1 MSAPGRQRPTVV
13 EQLGDAHQRGLP
25 HQLLRPA
32 GSPPAGR
39 VTSTFR
45 TARCGPACRVV
56 WEGPSEISRHPYPD
70 CYHPADDVPAEQV
83 RRLDHLLYGAEVLD
97 HHRRR
102 PADDLQKGVTF
113 YDAGVGLTPV
123 RRLGDFA
130 VELAGAQAP
139 VFLPLKAPS
148 TPAFTLGRRPR
159 ATTADTGHRCT
170 STLLSMTSRPLFAG
184 PSTPARVPSHRL
196 RRIRD
201 GAECRPRMLPHSP
214 IAPVRQIPESDGY
227 LVSVRRDA

>member
-1 MSAPGRQRPTVV
+1 M
-13 EQLGDAHQRGLP
+13 
-25 HQLLRPA
+25 
-32 GSPPAGR
+32 
-39 VTSTFR
+39 TSTSR

-148 TPAFTLGRRPR
+148 TPAFTGATATRDYGR
-159 ATTADTGHRCT
+159 HW
-170 STLLSMTSRPLFAG
+170 
-184 PSTPARVPSHRL
+184 TPVHIDFVVDDVEAAL
-196 RRIRD
+196 RRAVD
-201 GAECRPRMLPHSP
+201 AGARAESP
-214 IAPVRQIPESDGY
+214 VEAYS
-227 LVSVRRDA
+227 